1 MNFSLS
7 NLSVSGGGYGSNAGI
22 GTSWLLLPT
31 ASDYTMNQ
39 TSCSEIGLPR
49 VGLMPAGAR
58 PKAVIQCGGQN
69 GDATIFAE
77 WLKKEWLILCQV
89 LKQPR

>member
-7 NLSVSGGGYGSNAGI
+7 NLSVSGGGYGSNIGI
-22 GTSWLLLPT
+22 GTSRLLPHT
-31 ASDYTMNQ
+31 PSHYRMDR
-39 TSCSEIGLPR
+39 TSCAEIGQPG

-58 PKAVIQCGGQN
+58 PKAVIQCGGRN
-69 GDATIFAE
+69 GDAANFAE
-77 WLKKEWLILCQV
+77 WFKKEWLILCQV